1 MTSLVVQQTVIR
13 QSMPADRKQTPPLMA
28 RTCLMDEPRAQRVHF
43 IPAEDTRAARVEVRQ
58 DSNINARAA

>member
-1 MTSLVVQQTVIR
+1 
-13 QSMPADRKQTPPLMA
+13 
-28 RTCLMDEPRAQRVHF
+28 MDEPRAQRVHF